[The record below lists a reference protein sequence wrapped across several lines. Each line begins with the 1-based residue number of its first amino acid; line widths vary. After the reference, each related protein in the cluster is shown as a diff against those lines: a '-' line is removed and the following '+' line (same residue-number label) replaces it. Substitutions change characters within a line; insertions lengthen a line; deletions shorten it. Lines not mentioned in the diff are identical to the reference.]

1 MPINFMGIFSKKT
14 GHGAKNTVDRAVDLC
29 YNKTIERQGTGRHEK
44 WRHEKW
50 RAKKMIAFVFFGAVL
65 IAPVLVG
72 AFFGIS
78 CLYEYTIKLVYECG
92 YNKNREN
99 KRNFNI
105 SDYEDYA
112 ALSVLALLAYLT
124 VLIHISTLFWNTLV
138 VTLPMTVTVFA
149 VWAVINYAVFYK
161 LGCKNGN
168 KELVV

>member
-1 MPINFMGIFSKKT
+1 MIGFM
-14 GHGAKNTVDRAVDLC
+14 
-29 YNKTIERQGTGRHEK
+29 
-44 WRHEKW
+44 
-50 RAKKMIAFVFFGAVL
+50 FFGVVL
-65 IAPVLVG
+65 IVVLTPFLVG

-78 CLYEYTIKLVYECG
+78 CLYEYTIKLVYEYG

-99 KRNFNI
+99 KMSLNI

-112 ALSVLALLAYLT
+112 TLSVLALLAYLT
-124 VLIHISTLFWNTLV
+124 VLLHISTLFWNTLV

-168 KELVV
+168 KEMAV

>member
-1 MPINFMGIFSKKT
+1 MISFM
-14 GHGAKNTVDRAVDLC
+14 
-29 YNKTIERQGTGRHEK
+29 
-44 WRHEKW
+44 
-50 RAKKMIAFVFFGAVL
+50 FFGAVL
-65 IAPVLVG
+65 IVVLTPFCVG

-78 CLYEYTIKLVYECG
+78 CLYEYTIKLVYEHG
-92 YNKNREN
+92 YNKNRED

-124 VLIHISTLFWNTLV
+124 VLLHISTLFWNTLV
-138 VTLPMTVTVFA
+138 VILSMTVTVFA

-168 KELVV
+168 KEIYTAWVKYKVEEERVCKVKRQ

>member
-1 MPINFMGIFSKKT
+1 M
-14 GHGAKNTVDRAVDLC
+14 
-29 YNKTIERQGTGRHEK
+29 
-44 WRHEKW
+44 
-50 RAKKMIAFVFFGAVL
+50 L
-65 IAPVLVG
+65 IAMLTPFIVG

-78 CLYEYTIKLVYECG
+78 CLYEYTIKLVYEYG

-99 KRNFNI
+99 KRNLNI

-124 VLIHISTLFWNTLV
+124 VLLHISTLFWNNLV

>member
-1 MPINFMGIFSKKT
+1 
-14 GHGAKNTVDRAVDLC
+14 
-29 YNKTIERQGTGRHEK
+29 
-44 WRHEKW
+44 
-50 RAKKMIAFVFFGAVL
+50 MIGFVFFGAVL
-65 IAPVLVG
+65 IAVLTPVLVG

-78 CLYEYTIKLVYECG
+78 CLYEYTIKLVYEYG
-92 YNKNREN
+92 YNKNRED
-99 KRNFNI
+99 KLNFNI

-124 VLIHISTLFWNTLV
+124 VLLHISTLFWNTLV

-168 KELVV
+168 KDMAV